1 MKTYVM
7 IVRFFKFNILQM
19 SINVK
24 LKKSVLCI
32 KNMLLLTIH
41 VKIAMITKYKILY
54 MKVIALIEQNV
65 QIERLTFKF
74 NQTPVLVVV

>member
-19 SINVK
+19 TINVK

-41 VKIAMITKYKILY
+41 VMIAIITKYKILIT
-54 MKVIALIEQNV
+54 KPFALIEQPA
-65 QIERLTFKF
+65 QKEQLSFKF

>member
-7 IVRFFKFNILQM
+7 IVRFFKYNILQM

-41 VKIAMITKYKILY
+41 VMIAIITKYKILIT
-54 MKVIALIEQNV
+54 KPFALIEQPAQTELLTMILI
-65 QIERLTFKF
+65 QIV
-74 NQTPVLVVV
+74 VLLVA

>member
-74 NQTPVLVVV
+74 NQTHVLVAV